1 MSRKVEPAGWARPS
15 GYSNGVAASGEILF
29 ISGQVAWD
37 ESQHIVSPD
46 FVTQAR
52 RALENVVS
60 VVEAWGGTSAD
71 IMRLTWYVTD
81 LTLYRNTTAAL
92 GVVYRDVMGG
102 HYPAM
107 TLVQVAGLVDDG
119 ALVEIE
125 ATAVLP
131 ERK

>member
-1 MSRKVEPAGWARPS
+1 MSRKVEPTGWARPS

-37 ESQHIVSPD
+37 ESQNIVSPD
-46 FVTQAR
+46 FVTQSR

-60 VVEAWGGTSAD
+60 VVKAWGGTSAD
-71 IMRLTWYVTD
+71 VMRLTWYVTD
-81 LTLYRNTTAAL
+81 LTLYRNSTAAL

>member
-1 MSRKVEPAGWARPS
+1 MSRKIEPSGWARAS
-15 GYSNGVAASGEILF
+15 GYSNGVAAFGETLF
-29 ISGQVAWD
+29 VSGQVAWD
-37 ESQHIVSPD
+37 ESQQIVSPD
-46 FVTQAR
+46 FVTQSR

-60 VVEAWGGTSAD
+60 IVEAWGGKAQD

-81 LTLYRNTTAAL
+81 LDVYRKSTAKL
-92 GVVYRDVMGG
+92 GAVYRDVMEG

-107 TLVQVAGLVDDG
+107 TLVQVAGLVEEK

-125 ATAVLP
+125 ATAVIP

>member
-1 MSRKVEPAGWARPS
+1 MSRKVEPSGWARPS
-15 GYSNGVAASGEILF
+15 GYSNGVAAFGEILF

-46 FVTQAR
+46 FVTQSR
-52 RALENVVS
+52 RALENVVT
-60 VVEAWGGTSAD
+60 VVEAWGGIKDD
-71 IMRLTWYVTD
+71 IMRMTWYVTD
-81 LTLYRNTTAAL
+81 LAVYRKSAAAL
-92 GVVYRDVMGG
+92 GAVYRDVMGG

-107 TLVQVAGLVDDG
+107 TVVQVSGLVDEG

-125 ATAVLP
+125 ATAVIP